1 MMFGD
6 VGGLYDFLSLILAT
20 LLGFFS
26 DRFLQASLVQKLYRG
41 VSSNNRKHTGT
52 TISLQQQILTFTPCF
67 IVS

>member
-6 VGGLYDFLSLILAT
+6 VGGLYDFFSLILAT

-41 VSSNNRKHTGT
+41 ISNNNDRKDQYTGT
-52 TISLQQQILTFTPCF
+52 TTSLRQ
-67 IVS
+67 